1 MNVGV
6 TRTPYRD
13 ETSNAVLSSTLMRT
27 ALSPAS
33 SASSS
38 YVGYTILQGAQV
50 EEVKKIQA
58 QDFVASESCSSN
70 SLRLLTFLTY
80 PLICCVV
87 GAAAAC

>member
-6 TRTPYRD
+6 ARTLYRD
-13 ETSNAVLSSTLMRT
+13 ETSNALLRSTLMST

-58 QDFVASESCSSN
+58 QEFVARESCSSN
-70 SLRLLTFLTY
+70 SLRVVTFLTY
-80 PLICCVV
+80 PLICCGAGAV
-87 GAAAAC
+87 GC